1 MLCISLSTFCRR
13 MSKYVIRVRDTYSD
27 ISDIALKNLIIEA
40 HLSFPDAGYQFVR
53 GWLHQRGL
61 RIQKSR

>member
-1 MLCISLSTFCRR
+1 

-27 ISDIALKNLIIEA
+27 ISDIALKDLIIEA